1 MQNLTEHIDSI
12 ETKVKMVLQ
21 KIEELKA
28 ENDVLKTKNDRLL
41 NELDELKQNQDT
53 KEIVSPPAQMTLGRT
68 EEIKKELDHYIEEI
82 DQTIELLKV
91 S

>member
-28 ENDVLKTKNDRLL
+28 ENNVLKSKNDRLL
-41 NELDELKQNQDT
+41 NELDELKQNQET
-53 KEIVSPPAQMTLGRT
+53 KEIVSPPAQITLGRT

>member
-28 ENDVLKTKNDRLL
+28 ENNVLKSKNDRLL
-41 NELDELKQNQDT
+41 NELDELKQNQET
-53 KEIVSPPAQMTLGRT
+53 KEIVSPPAQITLGRT
-68 EEIKKELDHYIEEI
+68 EEIKKELDHYIDEI